1 MIINL
6 NNPDE
11 LTIESVAELI
21 RSGDDSINTQ
31 FCVTKA
37 GYFYLCNDV
46 TNLNHDELLFRLEQN
61 DAGNDYVGELAAYD
75 ELWVATIFSVIEAN
89 LPKPLF
95 DYIDDFSPFA
105 EAISNNLIKI
115 KQT

>member
-21 RSGDDSINTQ
+21 RSGDDSLNTQ

-37 GYFYLCNDV
+37 GYFHLCADV
-46 TNLNHDELLFRLEQN
+46 RNLNYHELLFRLEQN
-61 DAGNDYVGELAAYD
+61 DVGNDYVGELAAND

-89 LPKPLF
+89 WPKTLS

-105 EAISNNLIKI
+105 ESISNNLIKI
-115 KQT
+115 KLQ